1 MGFWKALAKVFPDT
15 RYQRCL
21 VHKTANV
28 LTVRSKSVQ
37 PKVKSELREIWLSG
51 GRDSANKAFDGV
63 LAKYN
68 DKYPAA
74 MKKLTKGREELLAFY
89 DFPAAHWASIRTTD
103 PIASAIATVRLRSK
117 QVKNSGSR
125 ATTLAMVFK
134 LLQSAQKN
142 WNRQDRPCSTYP
154 V

>member
-63 LAKYN
+63 LAK
-68 DKYPAA
+68 
-74 MKKLTKGREELLAFY
+74 
-89 DFPAAHWASIRTTD
+89 
-103 PIASAIATVRLRSK
+103 
-117 QVKNSGSR
+117 
-125 ATTLAMVFK
+125 
-134 LLQSAQKN
+134 
-142 WNRQDRPCSTYP
+142 
-154 V
+154 